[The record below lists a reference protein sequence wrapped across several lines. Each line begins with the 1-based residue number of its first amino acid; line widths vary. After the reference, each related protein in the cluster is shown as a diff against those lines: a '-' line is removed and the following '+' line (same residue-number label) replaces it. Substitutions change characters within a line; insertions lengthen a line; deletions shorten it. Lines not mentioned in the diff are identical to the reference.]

1 LSFAP
6 TAVGTRSGTLT
17 IASNASNGNGVVTL
31 SGSGVQISMSVN
43 PTAAA
48 MQAPMGAT
56 SAPVQVTVAN
66 TGASPLTVS
75 SIAVTGPFLLQL
87 GSNTCGAGPM
97 QLSPG
102 QSCNVYV
109 AFQPTTDGAV
119 SGKLTISST
128 ASAAP
133 TVIALSAQTLDTQ
146 TTSVGTGSAS
156 NVGLGGCSVG
166 APDQLVDPLLALML
180 AIAVFVVL
188 RRRAKPSAR

>member
-1 LSFAP
+1 
-6 TAVGTRSGTLT
+6 
-17 IASNASNGNGVVTL
+17 
-31 SGSGVQISMSVN
+31 
-43 PTAAA
+43 
-48 MQAPMGAT
+48 
-56 SAPVQVTVAN
+56 VTVAN

-87 GSNTCGAGPM
+87 GNNTCGAPM
-97 QLSPG
+97 ELSPG